1 MSIKCYVT
9 VERGR
14 DRREVKLFDVIMEA
28 KQECDRAGR
37 ERKQHRRWIACVAV
51 GLVVLALAFIAL

>member
-14 DRREVKLFDVIMEA
+14 ERREEKLFDLIMEA
-28 KQECDRAGR
+28 KQKCDQAGR
-37 ERKQHRRWIACVAV
+37 ERKQLQRWVVLVAA
-51 GLVVLALAFIAL
+51 GLIMLALAFIAL